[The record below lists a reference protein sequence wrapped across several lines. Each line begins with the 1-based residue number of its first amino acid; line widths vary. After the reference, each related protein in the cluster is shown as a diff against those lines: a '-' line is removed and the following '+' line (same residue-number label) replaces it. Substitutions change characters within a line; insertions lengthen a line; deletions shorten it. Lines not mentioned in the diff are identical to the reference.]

1 MRHPNIA
8 RRPAAI
14 RLFLAALVAFACVF
28 PLAALDAPEMAGPV
42 NDLAGVMSG
51 QERDELRTYL
61 TAVNDQTG
69 VQVAVLTVDSLEGDD
84 LEAFSM
90 RVAEKWKLG
99 QADKDNGALLVVA
112 IKERSL
118 RIEVGYGLEGE
129 LTDMKSGLIIR
140 NVIVPYFKD
149 GRYGAGIVAGAKNI
163 VGIATG
169 NASIVAK
176 EVANPPARQGSGGGV
191 AGIIFFVFFLMI
203 LAGGMGRRRRGGR
216 VNAGGLI
223 WPFIIGSMLSGSDR
237 HHHHNDHW
245 GGGFGGGGFGGGGG
259 FSGGGGG
266 FGGGGASGGW

>member
-1 MRHPNIA
+1 MIRANARH
-8 RRPAAI
+8 PAAI
-14 RLFLAALVAFACVF
+14 RLFLAAIIAIVTVL

-42 NDLAGVMSG
+42 NDLAGVMSA
-51 QERDELRTYL
+51 QEKEELQSYL

-140 NVIVPYFKD
+140 NVIVPYFKN
-149 GRYGAGIVAGAKNI
+149 GQYGAGIIAGAKNI

-169 NASIVAK
+169 NSSIVAN
-176 EVANPPARQGSGGGV
+176 EVSNPPARHDSGSGI
-191 AGIIFFVFFLMI
+191 AGFVFLVIFLII

-216 VNAGGLI
+216 VNSGGLI
-223 WPFIIGSMLSGSDR
+223 WPFIIGSMLSGSNR
-237 HHHHNDHW
+237 HHHDNW
-245 GGGFGGGGFGGGGG
+245 GGGFGGGSGFGGGGGG